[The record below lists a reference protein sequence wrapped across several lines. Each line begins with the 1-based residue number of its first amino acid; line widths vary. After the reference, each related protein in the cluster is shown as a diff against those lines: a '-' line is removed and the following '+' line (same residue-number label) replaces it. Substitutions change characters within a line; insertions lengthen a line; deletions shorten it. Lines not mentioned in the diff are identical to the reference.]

1 MTADSLPDAEL
12 DVLSCLWK
20 HGDLT
25 AREVREKLK
34 SVRPMSHSAV
44 STLLTRLL
52 DKGMVTRRKCGRS
65 FLYRAV
71 KKAQRAGRRVVSEA
85 LEKVFGGNP
94 AAVVSS
100 LFETRRP
107 TPDEL
112 NQLQQL
118 VDDLRSQQRQP
129 KGTKP

>member
-25 AREVREKLK
+25 AREVREKLDGT
-34 SVRPMSHSAV
+34 RPMTHSAV
-44 STLLTRLL
+44 STLLIRLL
-52 DKGMVTRRKCGRS
+52 DKNMVSRRRKGRS
-65 FLYRAV
+65 FVYRAV
-71 KKAQRAGRRVVSEA
+71 RKAERAGRRVVSET

-100 LFETRRP
+100 LLEARRP
-107 TPDEL
+107 TREELDQLQDLLDEL
-112 NQLQQL
+112 
-118 VDDLRSQQRQP
+118 RSAQP
-129 KGTKP
+129 KKGAK

>member
-25 AREVREKLK
+25 AREVREKLQGTR
-34 SVRPMSHSAV
+34 SMTHSAV

-52 DKGMVTRRKCGRS
+52 DKNMVSRRRTGRS
-65 FLYRAV
+65 FVYRAV
-71 KKAQRAGRRVVSEA
+71 RKAERAGRRVVSET
-85 LEKVFGGNP
+85 LQKVFGGNP

-107 TPDEL
+107 TREEID
-112 NQLQQL
+112 QLQQL
-118 VDDLRSQQRQP
+118 LDELRSEQP
-129 KGTKP
+129 AKKGQK

>member
-25 AREVREKLK
+25 AGEVREKLK
-34 SVRPMSHSAV
+34 SVRPMTHSAV

-52 DKGMVTRRKCGRS
+52 DKSMVSRSRQGRS
-65 FLYRAV
+65 FVYRAV
-71 KKAQRAGRRVVSEA
+71 RKAERAGRRVVSDA

-100 LFETRRP
+100 LFESRRP
-107 TPDEL
+107 TREELDQLQDLLDEL
-112 NQLQQL
+112 
-118 VDDLRSQQRQP
+118 RAGRPAKKGP
-129 KGTKP
+129 K

>member
-25 AREVREKLK
+25 AREVREKLHDA
-34 SVRPMSHSAV
+34 RPMTHSAV

-52 DKGMVTRRKCGRS
+52 DKNMVSRRRTGRS
-65 FLYRAV
+65 FEYRAV
-71 KKAQRAGRRVVSEA
+71 RKAERAGRRVVSET
-85 LEKVFGGNP
+85 LQKVFGGNP

-107 TPDEL
+107 TREEIDQLQELLDEL
-112 NQLQQL
+112 
-118 VDDLRSQQRQP
+118 RSEQP
-129 KGTKP
+129 ARKGQN